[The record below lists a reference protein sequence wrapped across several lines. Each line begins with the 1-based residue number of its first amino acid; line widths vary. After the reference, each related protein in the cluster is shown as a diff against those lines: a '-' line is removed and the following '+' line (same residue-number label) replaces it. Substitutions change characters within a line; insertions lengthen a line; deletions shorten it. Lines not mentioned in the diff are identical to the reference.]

1 MTKPQ
6 HVAQRWNFPLSKF
19 LNSTPASTDLMTALP
34 DPRPCS
40 PDDLAACIALFESN
54 VPDDFGARERT
65 DCLAGIDEEG
75 TRYFV
80 REDADGARRPARL
93 RRLRPIRGQEPP
105 AWCGA

>member
-1 MTKPQ
+1 
-6 HVAQRWNFPLSKF
+6 
-19 LNSTPASTDLMTALP
+19 MTALP
-34 DPRPCS
+34 DLRPCS